1 MPVTLS
7 KIVHLDHPISKH
19 LPDDKT
25 HSTISSGIPE
35 DPDEDTVEK
44 IIELLEYLGYQVEA
58 DEIERANRVGEKSA
72 DKTTPRAIVVELVSF
87 KLKQSILKEAAQKLR
102 HTPYR

>member
-1 MPVTLS
+1 MTRTTILRRVR
-7 KIVHLDHPISKH
+7 ISVRF
-19 LPDDKT
+19 L
-25 HSTISSGIPE
+25 GIPE

>member
-1 MPVTLS
+1 M
-7 KIVHLDHPISKH
+7 
-19 LPDDKT
+19 
-25 HSTISSGIPE
+25 
-35 DPDEDTVEK
+35 
-44 IIELLEYLGYQVEA
+44 GYQVEA

-72 DKTTPRAIVVELVSF
+72 DKTTPGAIVVDLVSF